1 MSTESADTGLRR
13 INNRSKA
20 AAVLATLA
28 AFGAGLWSVGE
39 IQFVSIAAIAV
50 GIGVRFGSLWVGT
63 RLLETTNSSALAEQ
77 PTAGGYHHGAV
88 GFALVFAGIIAIAGR
103 SLGGDVSLVAA
114 GSVVVAAV
122 GYVGL
127 SVLLPE

>member
-77 PTAGGYHHGAV
+77 PTAGGYHHGAI
-88 GFALVFAGIIAIAGR
+88 GFSLVIAGVVALAAR
-103 SLGGDVSLVAA
+103 FFGGDTSLVAGGA
-114 GSVVVAAV
+114 VAVVVV
-122 GYVGL
+122 GYVAL
-127 SVLLPE
+127 SALLPE